1 MARAWLPWR
10 EDDFAGAEREF
21 HASAE
26 FCGETPHWQLHA
38 AHVLFMRGDKYK
50 EAAAFYEPVVRQ
62 NYDDVNIFRLS
73 HSRIFGNLCDF
84 IDFIGIC
91 GCFGEFMCCIYYD
104 HSKRRSGGVD
114 EKS

>member
-10 EDDFAGAEREF
+10 EDDFTGAEREF

-62 NYDDVNIFRLS
+62 NYDDVNILNLKLS
-73 HSRIFGNLCDF
+73 VISSNFIKLVS
-84 IDFIGIC
+84 IDFISFG
-91 GCFGEFMCCIYYD
+91 GCFG
-104 HSKRRSGGVD
+104 
-114 EKS
+114 

>member
-10 EDDFAGAEREF
+10 DEDLAGAEREF

-26 FCGETPHWQLHA
+26 FCGETPTWQLHA

-62 NYDDVNIFRLS
+62 NYDNVRFAPS
-73 HSRIFGNLCDF
+73 
-84 IDFIGIC
+84 IC
-91 GCFGEFMCCIYYD
+91 KFCI
-104 HSKRRSGGVD
+104 VIL
-114 EKS
+114 

>member
-1 MARAWLPWR
+1 MCSSADVVSCLLDIHLFKFSSLSYLPVAMARAWLPWR

-62 NYDDVNIFRLS
+62 NYDDVN
-73 HSRIFGNLCDF
+73 
-84 IDFIGIC
+84 
-91 GCFGEFMCCIYYD
+91 
-104 HSKRRSGGVD
+104 
-114 EKS
+114 

>member
-26 FCGETPHWQLHA
+26 FCGETPSWQLHA

-50 EAAAFYEPVVRQ
+50 ESAAFYEPVVRQ
-62 NYDDVNIFRLS
+62 HNDDVIINLQTCWGAISFFEILFRKK
-73 HSRIFGNLCDF
+73 NF
-84 IDFIGIC
+84 ILL
-91 GCFGEFMCCIYYD
+91 
-104 HSKRRSGGVD
+104 
-114 EKS
+114 